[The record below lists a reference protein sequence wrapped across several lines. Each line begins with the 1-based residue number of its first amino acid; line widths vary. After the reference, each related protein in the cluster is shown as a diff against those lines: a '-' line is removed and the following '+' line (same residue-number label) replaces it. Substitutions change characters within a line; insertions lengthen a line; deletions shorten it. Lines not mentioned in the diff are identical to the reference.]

1 MAGRCRHRW
10 PLTILITVN
19 GTVRHARLMSTA
31 APPPRFVVRAT
42 VATMIMVGFL
52 LSAVFIVVMLDVRD
66 RVRGA
71 VSERLVASQRMLSA
85 LEHRRTQELLEQAA
99 TLAEDPT
106 LKSAMD
112 AYVVTASRRE
122 TEKRELVNTSRR
134 SSRTSPRV
142 CIWTSSPLP
151 TLRAPSRDRRTA
163 RRWLAPPSER
173 AERHGSCE
181 RGSREPPLGHVPRR
195 VHWPHR
201 AHRKPRTSTGRDR
214 DRRQLRPRAV
224 GVVGRWNGD
233 RFGRYGAGEHA
244 AGRDAADADAR
255 ALRGLPTVET
265 VKLGA
270 AEYAVRL
277 LFRAGPAGVYVVD
290 SIDASA
296 APALSRAIRA
306 LGIIALGAFALALL
320 ATSGSRARS
329 PGRSTR
335 CHDRSPRMTPSRD
348 FEHAALPHRLRASRS
363 TR

>member
-1 MAGRCRHRW
+1 M
-10 PLTILITVN
+10 N
-19 GTVRHARLMSTA
+19 TA

-122 TEKRELVNTSRR
+122 TESRELVNTISAKLEDIAARLHLDVIAVADPSGTVVAIAGRR
-134 SSRTSPRV
+134 
-142 CIWTSSPLP
+142 
-151 TLRAPSRDRRTA
+151 

-173 AERHGSCE
+173 AERHRSCE

-195 VHWPHR
+195 VHRPHR
-201 AHRKPRTSTGRDR
+201 AQRKPRTFTGRDR

-255 ALRGLPTVET
+255 ASAR
-265 VKLGA
+265 A
-270 AEYAVRL
+270 AD
-277 LFRAGPAGVYVVD
+277 G
-290 SIDASA
+290 
-296 APALSRAIRA
+296 
-306 LGIIALGAFALALL
+306 
-320 ATSGSRARS
+320 
-329 PGRSTR
+329 
-335 CHDRSPRMTPSRD
+335 
-348 FEHAALPHRLRASRS
+348 
-363 TR
+363 